1 MVKRGCVSIIFSWDL
16 QWARREEKKEV
27 EGELLEEEGEVLSIR
42 VRCPTE
48 ELLAGMGM
56 FFEFLQQ

>member
-1 MVKRGCVSIIFSWDL
+1 MSIIFSWDL